1 MILRSCRNRNH
12 ILYIYVP
19 FGCAFSIALK
29 HANKHQQYSL
39 TGRLRISHSAGHPAI
54 PKHHPPMLKVIH
66 PFSRSS
72 SHPKVA
78 STHAEDHPPMLKV
91 IQPSLSIIRPFSG
104 HPTIQ
109 KYHPPM
115 LKVIQPPLSIIHPFS
130 RSSTHSAGH
139 PHIQQVIQRS
149 QSIIHPFSISFRN
162 SSIISY
168 TLSKVIQNLL
178 DHLATSKPKSSFQG
192 CLKNS
197 IFWGSVCP
205 PNFTISGILLLWILL
220 LWNVWRI
227 LGKHTVCTI
236 DIQYTHK

>member
-12 ILYIYVP
+12 ILYIYAP

-54 PKHHPPMLKVIH
+54 PKYHPPMLKVIH

-115 LKVIQPPLSIIHPFS
+115 LKIIQPPLSIIHPFS
-130 RSSTHSAGH
+130 RSSSHSAGH
-139 PHIQQVIQRS
+139 PAIPKYHPPIQHFIQE
-149 QSIIHPFSISFRN
+149 FLNYFLYSFKSHSEFAW
-162 SSIISY
+162 SSCHFKA
-168 TLSKVIQNLL
+168 KVILPRLL
-178 DHLATSKPKSSFQG
+178 EKLNF
-192 CLKNS
+192 LR
-197 IFWGSVCP
+197 SVCP
-205 PNFTISGILLLWILL
+205 PNFTIGNTLTVNTLTVNTLTLKCLANI
-220 LWNVWRI
+220 
-227 LGKHTVCTI
+227 GKHTVCI
-236 DIQYTHK
+236 L